1 MTVPNKGIS
10 FDNKEMCHILE
21 NIRDADSLSDP
32 NINPKEKNVSGL
44 YSLLVFRYKEEQIQ
58 V

>member
-21 NIRDADSLSDP
+21 NIRDVDNLSGP
-32 NINPKEKNVSGL
+32 EINPKEKNVSGL
-44 YSLLVFRYKEEQIQ
+44 YSLLVFRYKEEQI
-58 V
+58 